1 METKLLAVNNEAVF
15 IPVEMDMNKAGRLF
29 EALSGTHGLKSF
41 AQGPDGSFLLA
52 GPEEK
57 NNLTRYRIM
66 KDRVILTYDFCRNS
80 LQHFDAKI
88 SDFYEKFT
96 QLTGIQLFLTNLIA
110 LRKTAKIDS
119 YPDGRDYL
127 IKKVFSLKE
136 ENLFPFK
143 RPLHVIG
150 TRIFF
155 PAMPNDPCSFEIK
168 IENTVEDHNTLYIEN
183 LAMFARAFEPRKD
196 PTIISKDIQRA
207 DKFIEENIRQFLVQF
222 SGEAQ

>member
-1 METKLLAVNNEAVF
+1 MEFKLAGITNEAVF
-15 IPVEMDMNKAGRLF
+15 LPAETDRKKAGMVFDLLA
-29 EALSGTHGLKSF
+29 ESHGLKTFS
-41 AQGPDGSFLLA
+41 QLPDGTFLLS

-57 NNLTRYRIM
+57 NNFTRYRIM
-66 KDRVILTYDFCRNS
+66 KDRVVLSYDFCRNS

-88 SDFYEKFT
+88 SEFYEKFI
-96 QLTGIQLFLTNLIA
+96 QAAGIQLFLTNLIA
-110 LRKTAKIDS
+110 IRKTLKFEN

-127 IKKVFSLKE
+127 IKKVFSFKE

-168 IENTVEDHNTLYIEN
+168 IENAVEDYGTLYVEN
-183 LAMFARAFEPRKD
+183 IAMYARTFEPGKD

-207 DKFIEENIRQFLVQF
+207 DKFIDENIREFLEQF
-222 SGEAQ
+222 SGEAR